1 MKVLVLNPGSSSL
14 KVSLYELGDSVP
26 ETPALP
32 LWEGQIDS
40 RASSAPAEFRHRNSG
55 GSVLKER
62 LVLDSPAEVIKHA
75 LGAIWSGPT
84 QAIAGPSEL
93 TIVGQRVVH
102 GGRDY
107 RKPTRLCTTGPTSRR
122 LRRPKK

>member
-14 KVSLYELGDSVP
+14 KVSLHELGDSVP

-40 RASSAPAEFRHRNSG
+40 RTGPAEFRHRNSG

-102 GGRDY
+102 GGGDKRE
-107 RKPTRLCTTGPTSRR
+107 
-122 LRRPKK
+122 